1 NRWKFNP
8 DAKVGGTVSERQAAE
23 AARLLRRC
31 IDLNPGT
38 PWALLAQRE
47 LKDALGFKIE
57 EAYVAPPPPPPKAK
71 AGPAPKVIPPKIVPN
86 VPGKQPAPQPN
97 MLPRP
102 KEVKLPKL

>member
-1 NRWKFNP
+1 MGLPSLPAGVRAQTKKP
-8 DAKVGGTVSERQAAE
+8 AGGFSTSHP
-23 AARLLRRC
+23 

-47 LKDALGFKIE
+47 LKDPLGLKIE

-71 AGPAPKVIPPKIVPN
+71 AGPAAKVVPPKIVPN